1 MFVFEKK
8 KQKLFFIFNSLKD
21 TTIGIVDKHEPTM
34 HPNVVR
40 NWIVNSTGA
49 VFGEMTKERNVYFLK
64 HTHIYII

>member
-1 MFVFEKK
+1 MFYQVNYDCFFKK
-8 KQKLFFIFNSLKD
+8 NKNYCFIFNSLKE

-49 VFGEMTKERNVYFLK
+49 VFGEMTIEKKK
-64 HTHIYII
+64 HIF